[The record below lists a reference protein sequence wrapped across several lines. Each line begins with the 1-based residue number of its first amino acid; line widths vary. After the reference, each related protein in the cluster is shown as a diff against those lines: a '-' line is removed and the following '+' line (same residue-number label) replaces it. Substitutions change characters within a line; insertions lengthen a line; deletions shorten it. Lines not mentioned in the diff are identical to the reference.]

1 MRWVLFDPR
10 VHEPLLEG
18 TWRVA
23 DVEAEIRTIAREAED
38 ALPGGEWWP
47 VHPLDVEEG
56 DPAVWHGLYM
66 GAAGVVWA
74 LDYLARV
81 GLYEPRLDYAAL
93 AGRVLESYLKR
104 PEFDDARASLWM
116 GEAGIALLAWRLAP
130 TPALAD
136 RLAELAVVPESD
148 TLELMWGSPGLL
160 IVADV
165 MLTRTG
171 DQRWASAWR
180 ELADQLML
188 RCGEH
193 VPGFWTQ
200 DLYGSRDEYIGP
212 AHGMAGIVAALA
224 RRPELMAFDV
234 LVSATSQ
241 PVAAS
246 AVREGRHANWPPT
259 LQERLVHHSGTIRTQ
274 WCHGAPGVVASL
286 AALPREDQ
294 LDALLTAGGE
304 LTWTAGPLRKGAN
317 LCHGTSGNGFA
328 FLKLF
333 TRTGN
338 EIWLERARR
347 FAVHASAQVATS
359 RREHGRGRYSLWT
372 GDLGTAVYLHQCI
385 AGTSEMPTIDTF

>member
-1 MRWVLFDPR
+1 VLFDPR
-10 VHEPLLEG
+10 VHEPLYEG
-18 TWRVA
+18 AWRA
-23 DVEAEIRTIAREAED
+23 TDVEAEIRTIAREAED
-38 ALPGGEWWP
+38 ALTAGAWWP

-74 LDYLARV
+74 LDHLARA
-81 GLYEPRLDYAAL
+81 GLHEPRLDHAAL
-93 AGRVLESYLKR
+93 AGRVLESYLSR
-104 PEFDDARASLWM
+104 PEFDDARASLWN

-136 RLAELAVVPESD
+136 RLAEVAVVPAND

-160 IVADV
+160 ILADV
-165 MLTRTG
+165 MLTRTAE
-171 DQRWASAWR
+171 QRWASAWR
-180 ELADQLML
+180 ALADHLML
-188 RCGEH
+188 RCGEE
-193 VPGFWTQ
+193 VPGYWTQ
-200 DLYGSRDEYIGP
+200 RLYGWRGEYVGP

-224 RRPELMAFDV
+224 RRPEFVPLDV
-234 LVSATSQ
+234 LASETTQAAT
-241 PVAAS
+241 AG
-246 AVREGRHANWPPT
+246 AVREGSHANWRPA
-259 LQERLVHHSGTIRTQ
+259 LQDDLVHRSGSIRTQ

-286 AALPREDQ
+286 AALPREDE

-333 TRTGN
+333 TRTGD

-347 FAVHASAQVATS
+347 FALHAGAQVTAA
-359 RREHGRGRYSLWT
+359 RRQYGRGRYSLWT
-372 GDLGTAVYLHQCI
+372 GDLGTAVYLHQCL
-385 AGTSEMPTIDTF
+385 AGTSEMPTIDTL